1 MLAKTD
7 RVGLVRDMNNN
18 ALLASD
24 ISMLDSHR
32 EEFRRR
38 QEVANSLN
46 DINIMK
52 EQIQE
57 LLRFRDEFQEFKQ
70 LLQNH
75 IKRDNQW
82 QALTEQQLQ

>member
-70 LLQNH
+70 ILQNH

-82 QALTEQQLQ
+82 QV

>member
-18 ALLASD
+18 ALLAND

-38 QEVANSLN
+38 QEVSNSLN

-52 EQIQE
+52 FGKKQN
-57 LLRFRDEFQEFKQ
+57 RD
-70 LLQNH
+70 
-75 IKRDNQW
+75 
-82 QALTEQQLQ
+82 

>member
-7 RVGLVRDMNNN
+7 RSGLVRDLNNN
-18 ALLASD
+18 ALLSND
-24 ISMLDSHR
+24 MTSLMSHR
-32 EEFRRR
+32 QEFQRK
-38 QEVANSLN
+38 QEMQNKLN

-82 QALTEQQLQ
+82 QA

>member
-7 RVGLVRDMNNN
+7 QIGIVRDLNNN
-18 ALLASD
+18 ALLAND
-24 ISMLDSHR
+24 ISSLQSHR
-32 EEFRRR
+32 KEFRNR
-38 QEVANSLN
+38 QEMNNKLN

-75 IKRDNQW
+75 IQRDSQW
-82 QALTEQQLQ
+82 HSQV

>member
-18 ALLASD
+18 ALLANDVSV
-24 ISMLDSHR
+24 LYSHR

-38 QEVANSLN
+38 QEVSNSLN

-82 QALTEQQLQ
+82 QA

>member
-18 ALLASD
+18 ALLANDVSV
-24 ISMLDSHR
+24 LYSHR

-82 QALTEQQLQ
+82 QA

>member
-7 RVGLVRDMNNN
+7 RVGVLRDLGNQ
-18 ALLASD
+18 ALLQSD
-24 ISMLDSHR
+24 ISVLHSHR

-38 QEVANSLN
+38 QEVTNGLN

-57 LLRFRDEFQEFKQ
+57 LLKFRDEFQEFKL

-75 IKRDNQW
+75 IQRDSQW
-82 QALTEQQLQ
+82 HSQV

>member
-7 RVGLVRDMNNN
+7 QIGIVRDLSNN
-18 ALLASD
+18 ALLAND
-24 ISMLDSHR
+24 ISSLHSHR
-32 EEFRRR
+32 EEFRKR
-38 QEVANSLN
+38 QEMNNKLN

-57 LLRFRDEFQEFKQ
+57 LLRFRDEFQEIKQ

-75 IKRDNQW
+75 IQRDNQW
-82 QALTEQQLQ
+82 HLQV

>member
-7 RVGLVRDMNNN
+7 QIGIVRDLNNN
-18 ALLASD
+18 ALLAND
-24 ISMLDSHR
+24 ISSLQSHR
-32 EEFRRR
+32 EEFRKR
-38 QEVANSLN
+38 QEMNNKLN

-57 LLRFRDEFQEFKQ
+57 LLRFRDEFQEIKL

-75 IKRDNQW
+75 IQRDSQW
-82 QALTEQQLQ
+82 HSQV

>member
-7 RVGLVRDMNNN
+7 QIGIVRDLNNN
-18 ALLASD
+18 ALLAND
-24 ISMLDSHR
+24 ISSLQSHR
-32 EEFRRR
+32 AEFRKR
-38 QEVANSLN
+38 QEMNNKLN

-57 LLRFRDEFQEFKQ
+57 LLKFRDEFQEFKL

-75 IKRDNQW
+75 IQRDSQW
-82 QALTEQQLQ
+82 HSQV

>member
-7 RVGLVRDMNNN
+7 QIGIVRDLNNN
-18 ALLASD
+18 ALLAND
-24 ISMLDSHR
+24 ISSLQSHR
-32 EEFRRR
+32 AEFRKR
-38 QEVANSLN
+38 QEMNNKLN

-57 LLRFRDEFQEFKQ
+57 LLRFRDEFQEFKL

-75 IKRDNQW
+75 IQRDSQW
-82 QALTEQQLQ
+82 HSQV

>member
-1 MLAKTD
+1 MHWISNMLAKTD
-7 RVGLVRDMNNN
+7 RSGLVRDLNNN
-18 ALLASD
+18 ALLSND
-24 ISMLDSHR
+24 MTSLMSHR
-32 EEFRRR
+32 QEFQRK
-38 QEVANSLN
+38 QEMQNKLN

-82 QALTEQQLQ
+82 QA

>member
-1 MLAKTD
+1 MLAQTD
-7 RVGLVRDMNNN
+7 ASGIVRDLNNN
-18 ALLASD
+18 ALLAND
-24 ISMLDSHR
+24 RTARQAQR

-82 QALTEQQLQ
+82 LEA